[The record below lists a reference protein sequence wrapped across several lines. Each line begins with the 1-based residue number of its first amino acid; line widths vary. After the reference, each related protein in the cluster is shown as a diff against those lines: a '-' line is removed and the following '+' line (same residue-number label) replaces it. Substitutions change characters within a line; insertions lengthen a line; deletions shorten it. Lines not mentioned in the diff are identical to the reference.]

1 MYTYLLRR
9 ILQMIPV
16 LVGITLIVFLLVR
29 LTGDPVVLMLG
40 EDARL
45 EDIERLRVELGLDR
59 PLYVQYGIFMQD
71 LMRGEFGVSYRYRQQ
86 ALPLVLERLPATGEL
101 ALASF
106 LIAVVISIPAGVIS
120 ALRQYSIADYL
131 ATNVAV
137 LGQAMPNYWL
147 GIMLIL
153 LFSVILGWL
162 PASGRGGIIHLILPA
177 LTLGTALAAVLMRL
191 MRSAML
197 EVMRQ
202 DFVTTARSK
211 GLSERVIIFKHAMR
225 NALIP
230 YVTVLGLQVAVLLGG
245 AIITEQ
251 VFAWPGMG
259 RIALIAVN
267 ARDMSIVQAVV
278 FVMAMI
284 VMLVN
289 FLVDIIYA
297 VIDPRIHYS

>member
-9 ILQMIPV
+9 VFQMIPV
-16 LVGITLIVFLLVR
+16 LLGITLIVFLLVR
-29 LTGDPVVLMLG
+29 LTGDPAVLMLG

-45 EDIERLRVELGLDR
+45 EDIERVRIQMGLDK
-59 PLYVQYGIFMQD
+59 PLYVQYGIFLGNLLQ
-71 LMRGEFGVSYRYRQQ
+71 GEFGLSYRYRQQ

-106 LIAVVISIPAGVIS
+106 FIAIAISVPAGVIS
-120 ALRQYSIADYL
+120 AIRQYSLADYV

-153 LFSVILGWL
+153 VFSVMLGWF
-162 PASGRGGIIHLILPA
+162 PASGRGGLHHLILPA

-202 DFVTTARSK
+202 DFITTARSK

-278 FVMAMI
+278 FVMAVI
-284 VMLVN
+284 VMFVN
-289 FLVDIIYA
+289 FLVDVVYA
-297 VIDPRIHYS
+297 VIDPRIHYA